1 MNGPVFSIELSARK
15 LIIVNRI
22 IEDEQVYQIIVYLN
36 INSDIRV
43 TQQVIVQTEVSESV
57 LLLYSV
63 PVQIPVYNQDSMAQV
78 IGQAVTCCSYDYDFQ
93 T

>member
-22 IEDEQVYQIIVYLN
+22 IEDEQVYQIIAYLN

-43 TQQVIVQTEVSESV
+43 TQQVSE
-57 LLLYSV
+57 
-63 PVQIPVYNQDSMAQV
+63 N
-78 IGQAVTCCSYDYDFQ
+78 
-93 T
+93 